1 MSGANWD
8 TTLTERAR
16 RVSVSVKING
26 SDISVN
32 MGKYLLSLSY
42 SDEQE
47 GKTDDLSLTIDDR
60 EGVWLKNWLNP
71 AVSSKSAVSGNA
83 GAGRSGGSGLS
94 AGDPVKVKSGAKAYG
109 GGALQAWVYSYDGF
123 TVIEIGAINPDR
135 IVIGIN
141 GVITAAVH
149 AADLEKNDT
158 GKASGVGASVG
169 TVSANGLQGASLAV
183 SIIQKDWEKDGE
195 RRVLDC
201 GEFTID
207 TIKADG
213 PPSKITLKA
222 TSLPAGSSVRAVK
235 KNKSWENIRLSA
247 IASQIAAAGGLKSF
261 FSGDYDPVYSRKEQS
276 NESDIAFLQRI
287 CVDAGMSLKVTA
299 GALVIFDEDEFE
311 KKPAIREFSPD
322 KGNVLSY
329 SFSDGSSDKAYSS
342 CHVSWTDTAGNVIEY
357 TYTPRIDNPG
367 TGEVLEISERVD
379 SREEARK
386 LAMKRLKAKNKDRF
400 SASLKIIGDA
410 GLAAGATVTISGW
423 GAFDGK
429 YMIKTAAHSV
439 GSGYTTELTLRK
451 CLEGYNE

>member
-1 MSGANWD
+1 MSADW
-8 TTLTERAR
+8 TTSIKERAR
-16 RVSVSVKING
+16 RVSVAVKING
-26 SDISVN
+26 ADISED

-60 EGVWLKNWLNP
+60 EGIWLQSWLNP
-71 AVSSKSAVSGNA
+71 AVFSKSFG
-83 GAGRSGGSGLS
+83 GGSGSGSSSESGGLS
-94 AGDPVKVKSGAKAYG
+94 VGDPVKVKSGAKDYNG
-109 GGALQAWVYSYDGF
+109 SGLQAWVYSYDGF
-123 TVIEIGAINPDR
+123 TVLEIGAINPDR
-135 IVIGIN
+135 IVVGIN

-149 AADLEKNDT
+149 ASDLEKNGA
-158 GKASGVGASVG
+158 GKATGVGSTAVS
-169 TVSANGLQGASLAV
+169 SANGLQGASLAV
-183 SIIQKDWEKDGE
+183 SIIQKDWEDDGE

-207 TIKADG
+207 TIKASG
-213 PPSKITLKA
+213 PPTKITIKA

-247 IASQIAAAGGLKSF
+247 IAAQIAAAGNLKSY

-276 NESDIAFLQRI
+276 NESDISFLSRL

-299 GALVIFDEDEFE
+299 GALVIFDEDEYE
-311 KKPAIREFSPD
+311 KKPAIRTFSPK

-329 SFSDGSSDKAYSS
+329 SFSDGSSDKSYSS
-342 CHVSWTDTAGNVIEY
+342 CHVSWTDTNGTTIEY

-410 GLAAGATVTISGW
+410 GLAAGATVNVSGW
-423 GAFDGK
+423 GTFDGK
-429 YMIKTAAHSV
+429 YMIKTAAHSI
-439 GSGYTTELTLRK
+439 GSGYTTDLTLRK
-451 CLEGYNE
+451 CLGGYDG

>member
-1 MSGANWD
+1 MSADW
-8 TTLTERAR
+8 TTSIKERAR
-16 RVSVSVKING
+16 RVSVAVKING
-26 SDISVN
+26 ADISED

-60 EGVWLKNWLNP
+60 EGIWLQSWLNP
-71 AVSSKSAVSGNA
+71 AVSSGS
-83 GAGRSGGSGLS
+83 SGGASGSGGLS
-94 AGDPVKVKSGAKAYG
+94 VGDPVKVKSGTKAYG
-109 GGALQAWVYSYDGF
+109 GGALQAWIYSYDGF
-123 TVIEIGAINPDR
+123 TVLEIGAINPDR
-135 IVIGIN
+135 VVIGIN

-149 AADLEKNDT
+149 AADLEKSGA
-158 GKASGVGASVG
+158 GKASGVGSVA
-169 TVSANGLQGASLAV
+169 VSSANGLQGASLAV
-183 SIIQKDWEKDGE
+183 SIIQKDWENDGE

-207 TIKADG
+207 TIRASG
-213 PPSKITLKA
+213 PPTKITIKA

-247 IASQIAAAGGLKSF
+247 IAAQIAAAGNLKSY

-276 NESDIAFLQRI
+276 NESDISFLSRL

-299 GALVIFDEDEFE
+299 GALVIFDEDEYE
-311 KKPAIREFSPD
+311 KKPAIRTFSPK

-329 SFSDGSSDKAYSS
+329 SFSDGSSDKSYSS
-342 CHVSWTDTAGNVIEY
+342 CHVSWTDTNGTTIEY

-410 GLAAGATVTISGW
+410 GLAAGATVNVSGW
-423 GAFDGK
+423 GTFDGK
-429 YMIKTAAHSV
+429 YMIKTAAHSI
-439 GSGYTTELTLRK
+439 GSGYTTDLTLRK
-451 CLEGYNE
+451 CLGGYDG

>member
-1 MSGANWD
+1 MSADW
-8 TTLTERAR
+8 TTSIKERAR
-16 RVSVSVKING
+16 RVSAAVKING
-26 SDISVN
+26 ADISED

-60 EGVWLKNWLNP
+60 EGIWLQSWLNP
-71 AVSSKSAVSGNA
+71 AVSSKSSG
-83 GAGRSGGSGLS
+83 GGSGSGSSSGSGGLS
-94 AGDPVKVKSGAKAYG
+94 VGDPVKVKSGAKDYNG
-109 GGALQAWVYSYDGF
+109 GGLQSWVYSYDGF
-123 TVIEIGAINPDR
+123 TVLEIGAINPDR
-135 IVIGIN
+135 VVIGIN

-149 AADLEKNDT
+149 AVDLEKNGA
-158 GKASGVGASVG
+158 GKASGVGSTAVS
-169 TVSANGLQGASLAV
+169 SANGLQGASLAV
-183 SIIQKDWEKDGE
+183 SIIQKDWEDDGE

-207 TIKADG
+207 TIKVSG
-213 PPSKITLKA
+213 PPAKITIKA

-247 IASQIAAAGGLKSF
+247 IAAQIAAAGNLKSY

-276 NESDIAFLQRI
+276 NESDISFLSRL

-299 GALVIFDEDEFE
+299 GALVIFDEDEYE
-311 KKPAIREFSPD
+311 KKPAIRTFSPK

-342 CHVSWTDTAGNVIEY
+342 CHVSWTDTNGTTIEY

-410 GLAAGATVTISGW
+410 GLAAGATVNVSGW

-439 GSGYTTELTLRK
+439 GSSYTTELTLRK
-451 CLEGYNE
+451 CLGGYDG

>member
-1 MSGANWD
+1 MSADW
-8 TTLTERAR
+8 TTSSKERAR
-16 RVSVSVKING
+16 RVSVAVKING
-26 SDISVN
+26 ADISED

-60 EGVWLKNWLNP
+60 EGIWLQSWLNP
-71 AVSSKSAVSGNA
+71 AVSSKNSG
-83 GAGRSGGSGLS
+83 GGSGSGSSSESGGLS
-94 AGDPVKVKSGAKAYG
+94 VGDPVKVK
-109 GGALQAWVYSYDGF
+109 
-123 TVIEIGAINPDR
+123 IGAINPDR
-135 IVIGIN
+135 IVVGIN

-149 AADLEKNDT
+149 VADLEKNGA
-158 GKASGVGASVG
+158 GKATGVGST
-169 TVSANGLQGASLAV
+169 TVSSANGLQGASLAV
-183 SIIQKDWEKDGE
+183 SIIQKDWEDDGE

-207 TIKADG
+207 TIKASG
-213 PPSKITLKA
+213 PPTKITIKA

-247 IASQIAAAGGLKSF
+247 IAAQIAAAGNLKSY

-276 NESDIAFLQRI
+276 NESDISFLSRL

-299 GALVIFDEDEFE
+299 GALVIFDEDEYE
-311 KKPAIREFSPD
+311 KKPAIRTFSPK

-329 SFSDGSSDKAYSS
+329 SFSDGSSDKSYSS
-342 CHVSWTDTAGNVIEY
+342 CHVSWTDTNGTTIEY

-410 GLAAGATVTISGW
+410 GLAAGATVNVSGW
-423 GAFDGK
+423 GTFDGK
-429 YMIKTAAHSV
+429 YMIKTAAHSI
-439 GSGYTTELTLRK
+439 GSGYTTDLTLRK
-451 CLEGYNE
+451 CLGGYDG

>member
-1 MSGANWD
+1 MSADW
-8 TTLTERAR
+8 TTSSKERAR
-16 RVSVSVKING
+16 RVSVAVKING
-26 SDISVN
+26 ADISED

-47 GKTDDLSLTIDDR
+47 GKTDDLSITIDDR
-60 EGVWLKNWLNP
+60 EGIWLQSWLNP
-71 AVSSKSAVSGNA
+71 AVSSKNSG
-83 GAGRSGGSGLS
+83 GGSGSGSSSESGGLS
-94 AGDPVKVKSGAKAYG
+94 VGDPVKVKIGAKDYNG
-109 GGALQAWVYSYDGF
+109 GGLQAWVYSYDGF
-123 TVIEIGAINPDR
+123 TVLEIGAINPDR
-135 IVIGIN
+135 IVVGIN

-149 AADLEKNDT
+149 VADLEKNGA
-158 GKASGVGASVG
+158 GKATGVGST
-169 TVSANGLQGASLAV
+169 TVSSANGLQGASLAV
-183 SIIQKDWEKDGE
+183 SIIQKDWEDDGE

-207 TIKADG
+207 TIKASG
-213 PPSKITLKA
+213 PPTKITIKA

-247 IASQIAAAGGLKSF
+247 IAAQIAAAGNLKSY

-276 NESDIAFLQRI
+276 NESDISFLSRL

-299 GALVIFDEDEFE
+299 GALVIFDEDEYE
-311 KKPAIREFSPD
+311 KKPAIRTFSPK

-329 SFSDGSSDKAYSS
+329 SFSDGSSDKSYSS
-342 CHVSWTDTAGNVIEY
+342 CHVSWTDTNGTTIEY

-410 GLAAGATVTISGW
+410 GLAAGATVNVSGW
-423 GAFDGK
+423 GTFDGK
-429 YMIKTAAHSV
+429 YMIKTAAHSI
-439 GSGYTTELTLRK
+439 GSGYTTDLTLRK
-451 CLEGYNE
+451 CLGGYDG

>member
-1 MSGANWD
+1 MNADW
-8 TTLTERAR
+8 TTSIKERAR
-16 RVSVSVKING
+16 RVSAAVKING
-26 SDISVN
+26 ADISED

-60 EGVWLKNWLNP
+60 EGIWLQSWLNP
-71 AVSSKSAVSGNA
+71 AVSSKSSG
-83 GAGRSGGSGLS
+83 GGSGSGSSSGSGGLS
-94 AGDPVKVKSGAKAYG
+94 VGDPVKVKSGAKAYDSG
-109 GGALQAWVYSYDGF
+109 GLQSWVYSYDGF
-123 TVIEIGAINPDR
+123 TVLEIGAINPDR
-135 IVIGIN
+135 VVIGIN

-149 AADLEKNDT
+149 AADLERNGA
-158 GKASGVGASVG
+158 GKATGVDG
-169 TVSANGLQGASLAV
+169 TAVSSSNGLQGASLAV
-183 SIIQKDWEKDGE
+183 SIIQKDWEENGD

-207 TIKADG
+207 TIKVSG
-213 PPSKITLKA
+213 PPAKITIKA

-247 IASQIAAAGGLKSF
+247 IAAQIAAAGNIKSY

-276 NESDIAFLQRI
+276 NESDIAFLSRL

-299 GALVIFDEDEFE
+299 GALVIFDEDEYE
-311 KKPAIREFSPD
+311 KKPAIRTFSPQ
-322 KGNVLSY
+322 KGNILSY
-329 SFSDGSSDKAYSS
+329 TFSDGSSDKAYSS
-342 CHVSWTDTAGNVIEY
+342 CRVSWTDTNGKTIEY

-367 TGEVLEISERVD
+367 TGEVLEINERVD

-410 GLAAGATVTISGW
+410 GLAAGVTVNVSGW

-429 YMIKTAAHSV
+429 YMIKTAVHSI

-451 CLEGYNE
+451 CLGGYDG